1 MMQEAREIITEQAA
15 AKIEGG
21 GKRRVISGKGLSR
34 HSLFLRTCKECGVPF
49 AVSKNHLWEEHG
61 RILSL
66 DSAQRLV
73 IVERQ
78 IIAGILDKVAAKIG
92 GEISSLYTR
101 SKALDASQYVR
112 SIMVGWKKLAAG
124 YPAFKRP
131 FYELLC
137 DHSRILG
144 LADASVIEY
153 HRGSRLTIACTRCY
167 SSALFA
173 GDILGAI
180 YAGEHRAADIEVEQ
194 TGGHIFFR
202 ARFLEGDPPPDM
214 NGHSFSWEVP
224 LPGHITHRRCN
235 RCGIPFSVSFFSWNL
250 DQGTMIDTHNGQ
262 PVALINVAGI
272 NRVHDQ
278 ILSTEGDW
286 VDGYLL
292 ETIKEMV
299 DGILPGLEWKHRR
312 PEERIRD
319 LFFLAYRGMGNPIF
333 TEKINDGIKARV
345 ENPFNYPLVAG
356 IAASFL
362 ARGKPV
368 KVEWERSMPGRLEI
382 YVHFM

>member
-1 MMQEAREIITEQAA
+1 MQEAREKTNEPPNS
-15 AKIEGG
+15 KIERVD
-21 GKRRVISGKGLSR
+21 KRRVKSGKGLSR
-34 HSLFLRTCKECGVPF
+34 HSLFLRICKECGVPF
-49 AVSKNHLWEEHG
+49 AISKNHLWEEHG

-66 DSAQRLV
+66 DSMQRLI

-78 IIAGILDKVAAKIG
+78 IIAGILEKVI
-92 GEISSLYTR
+92 ERISGDLKTAFTLN
-101 SKALDASQYVR
+101 KAFDASHYVR

-137 DHSRILG
+137 DHARILG

-153 HRGSRLTIACTRCY
+153 QRGKLLTIACTRCY
-167 SSALFA
+167 STDLFA

-180 YAGEHRAADIEVEQ
+180 FVAEGREAAIEVEESDGYCFFKAAFPE
-194 TGGHIFFR
+194 GGNLH
-202 ARFLEGDPPPDM
+202 DM
-214 NGHSFSWEVP
+214 AEYSFSMEVP
-224 LPGHITHRRCN
+224 LPGHLTYRRCKG
-235 RCGIPFSVSFFSWNL
+235 CGIPFSVSFFSWNL
-250 DQGTMIDTHNGQ
+250 DKGTMIDTHNGQ
-262 PVALINVAGI
+262 SVSLINVAGI
-272 NRVHDQ
+272 NSVHDRMRAA
-278 ILSTEGDW
+278 EGEW

-292 ETIKEMV
+292 QTIKEMV

-312 PEERIRD
+312 PEEKIRD
-319 LFFLAYRGMGNPIF
+319 LSFLAYRGMGNPIF
-333 TEKINDGIKARV
+333 TEKISDGIRARV

-368 KVEWERSMPGRLEI
+368 EVEWERSMPGRLEI
-382 YVHFM
+382 YVHFE